1 MKHPFRFVPLTL
13 AFFLLLSSYL
23 VLGQGIVTGS
33 ISGTVQDSQ
42 GAIVP
47 GAKITATELSTNR
60 TYTTVSTSGGVIALR
75 GLPPARLQS
84 QIGRGRPWFQ
94 FRSPR

>member
-60 TYTTVSTSGGVIALR
+60 TYTTVSTSAETR
-75 GLPPARLQS
+75 MPLPGSCSARA
-84 QIGRGRPWFQ
+84 
-94 FRSPR
+94 RSGAGQCNARR